1 VKTGEDMSRYTE
13 FTRALVRKFAHALL
27 LTALLVTGTVML
39 IIVSNDNNPQSQQ
52 QTQQAQ
58 NDSKPAWGDEALS
71 HVYHGMSKM
80 SPIALAN
87 ACGLGASSCFKC
99 HNGRRAPAVDKKLW
113 HTQHEP
119 VNYSCAGC
127 HQGNPRLMIKS
138 MAHNKMLSDPRTNLK
153 LACSTCH
160 SGDDMAVLSKH
171 YMSSQGEK

>member
-1 VKTGEDMSRYTE
+1 MSRYTE
-13 FTRALVRKFAHALL
+13 FARVLVRKFAHALL

-39 IIVSNDNNPQSQQ
+39 FIASHDNNP

-58 NDSKPAWGDEALS
+58 NDSKQAWGNEALS
-71 HVYHGMSKM
+71 HVYKGMSKI
-80 SPIALAN
+80 SPIPLAN

-99 HNGRRAPAVDKKLW
+99 HNGRRAPAVNMDAKKAPW
-113 HTQHEP
+113 HTEHEP

-138 MAHNKMLSDPRTNLK
+138 MAHSKMLSDPRSNLK

-160 SGDDMAVLSKH
+160 SGDDMTVLSKP
-171 YMSSQGEK
+171 YMSLQGEK

>member
-1 VKTGEDMSRYTE
+1 MSRYTE
-13 FTRALVRKFAHALL
+13 FTRGLVRNFAHALL
-27 LTALLVTGTVML
+27 LTALLVMGTVML
-39 IIVSNDNNPQSQQ
+39 IIATHDNKPQAQQ
-52 QTQQAQ
+52 VQAQ

-71 HVYHGMSKM
+71 HVSSGLSRI

-160 SGDDMAVLSKH
+160 SGDDMTVLSKP
-171 YMSSQGEK
+171 YMSLQGEK

>member
-1 VKTGEDMSRYTE
+1 MSRYTE
-13 FTRALVRKFAHALL
+13 FTRGLVRNFAHALL
-27 LTALLVTGTVML
+27 LTALLVMGTVML
-39 IIVSNDNNPQSQQ
+39 IIATHDNKPQAQQ
-52 QTQQAQ
+52 VQAQ
-58 NDSKPAWGDEALS
+58 NDSKQAWGDEALS
-71 HVYHGMSKM
+71 HVSSGLSRI

-138 MAHNKMLSDPRTNLK
+138 MAHSKMLSDPRTNLK

-160 SGDDMAVLSKH
+160 AGVDMAVLSKP
-171 YMSSQGEK
+171 YMSLQGEK